1 MVRFIRF
8 IAPVIVTLA
17 ACGSDPVSYSAP
29 VGINLK
35 AKSADTVGGVVS
47 DDKNITTESGNPY
60 GAFVSA
66 ATDELG
72 RDPGAIDV
80 DAVSIFLGANSV
92 GVTALGEIF
101 NGPVDVLFIMNDTSN
116 SYPVATVAMDAGTTA
131 GPIDLDIN
139 FAGVSEVDYPKLL
152 TGSFQVVARGPAAP
166 SFETKGADAD
176 LQVTLTF
183 AAFE

>member
-1 MVRFIRF
+1 MVRF
-8 IAPVIVTLA
+8 IAPVFIVLA

-47 DDKNITTESGNPY
+47 DDKGITTESGNPY
-60 GAFVSA
+60 GAFVA
-66 ATDELG
+66 DATQQLG
-72 RDPGAIDV
+72 RAPGAIDV
-80 DAVSIFLGANSV
+80 DEVTIFLGANTV

-101 NGPVDVLFIMNDTSN
+101 TGPVEVLFIMNDTNN
-116 SYPVATVAMDAGTTA
+116 SYPVAGVAMDAGTTA
-131 GPIDLDIN
+131 GPVALDVD

-152 TGSFQVVARGPAAP
+152 NGSFQVVTRGPAAP